1 MLTDDSVVHSG
12 MITGDSVVH
21 SVHSGM
27 ITDDSVV
34 HYGTITD
41 DSVVHSGVRI
51 VVSRG
56 HLGLTAWHSG
66 NECLFRDYAVLG

>member
-1 MLTDDSVVHSG
+1 MRHVARSAVSVAITDDSVVHSG
-12 MITGDSVVH
+12 VITGDSVVH
-21 SVHSGM
+21 SGVR
-27 ITDDSVV
+27 
-34 HYGTITD
+34 TD